1 LDSGEF
7 LCFALFIS
15 KACICSVFPERR
27 SLIVNAVVEKIH
39 PVANRRFMSGNEAVA
54 RGVWEAG
61 VRVATA
67 YPGTPATEILEYL
80 GTYSGIH
87 ANWSPNEK
95 VSLEVA
101 IGASMCGSRAFC
113 AMKHVGMNVAADA
126 LMTQT
131 LAGVEG
137 GLVIAIADDVGM
149 SSSQNEQDSRYWGR
163 FAHLPMLEPADSQEA
178 YAMVIQ
184 AFDLSEQFD
193 CPVILRLTTR
203 ICHVKGVV
211 SVGERQTHS
220 AEGFTPNPARWV
232 MVPGNA
238 KKRLQL
244 QQQRDLTLR
253 AYSEQSDL
261 NFMNPGKATEYGF
274 VTSGPAY
281 THVKEAFPESP
292 VYKIGFS
299 HPLPVEQIRAFA
311 QGVETLVV
319 VEETEPLIEL
329 ELRAAGLTLVG
340 KEYLPATG
348 ELAPEVLLRAIR
360 ALQGEE
366 EVSAPALP
374 PMPSLEGLFPRP
386 PTMCVSCPHLAVFYT
401 LSRLRK
407 RANFAGDIGCYT
419 LGAGQPWNAL
429 DTCICMGSAIGIGLG
444 MDLGRGERDQDKG
457 IFSIIGD
464 STFLH
469 LGIQGLLDL
478 VYNQGNVTVMIL
490 DNSATG
496 MTGGQNNHGN
506 GKDLRGKAA
515 PQVDFAELACALG
528 VARDRVH
535 VVDPYDLPVLYR
547 TVKQEMAALVPS
559 VIVAKRPCVLTE
571 RYTPRRPLMVEADK
585 CNGCANCLSVGCPAI
600 LVTRRETEVRKGGRE
615 VMKAWVRIESAAC
628 TGCDIC
634 LQTCGPDAMAPADLS
649 NITPIGESPETNG

>member
-1 LDSGEF
+1 MS
-7 LCFALFIS
+7 ALAEEINPAIS
-15 KACICSVFPERR
+15 
-27 SLIVNAVVEKIH
+27 
-39 PVANRRFMSGNEAVA
+39 NRCFMSGNEAVA
-54 RGVWEAG
+54 RAVWEAG

-80 GTYSGIH
+80 GTYDDIH

-131 LAGVEG
+131 LAGVVG

-163 FAHLPMLEPADSQEA
+163 FAHLPILEPCDSREA
-178 YAMVIQ
+178 YQMTRA
-184 AFDLSEQFD
+184 AFALSEQFD
-193 CPVILRLTTR
+193 CPVIVRMTTR
-203 ICHVKGVV
+203 VCHVKGVV
-211 SVGERQTHS
+211 ELGEREVHR
-220 AEGFTPNPARWV
+220 AEGFTPDPAQWV

-244 QQQRDLTLR
+244 QHQRDIRLR
-253 AYSEQSDL
+253 EYSEQSPF
-261 NFMNPGKATEYGF
+261 NRTETGSDSSVGF

-281 THVKEAFPESP
+281 VHVREAFPEAP
-292 VYKIGFS
+292 VFKLGFS
-299 HPLPVEQIRAFA
+299 HPLPVAAIRAFA
-311 QGVETLVV
+311 GTVEQLVV
-319 VEETEPLIEL
+319 VEETEPLVEIEL
-329 ELRAAGLTLVG
+329 KAAGIALTG
-340 KEYLPATG
+340 KDKLPASG
-348 ELAPEVLLRAIR
+348 ELSPEVLKQ
-360 ALQGEE
+360 ALGL
-366 EVSAPALP
+366 LP
-374 PMPSLEGLFPRP
+374 PSAADGAVPVEMPAIEALFPRP
-386 PTMCVSCPHLAVFYT
+386 PTMCISCPHLAVFYT

-407 RANFAGDIGCYT
+407 RASFAGDIGCYT

-444 MDLGRGERDQDKG
+444 MDLGRGERDKDKG

-469 LGIQGLLDL
+469 LGVQGLLDL

-506 GKDLRGKAA
+506 GRDLRGGEA
-515 PQVDFAELACALG
+515 PKVDFAELACALG
-528 VARDRVH
+528 VDREHVH
-535 VVDPYDLPVLYR
+535 VVDPYDLPVLYKA
-547 TVKQEMAALVPS
+547 VKQEMAAPLPS
-559 VIVAKRPCVLTE
+559 VIVAKRPCVLTD
-571 RYTPRRPLMVEADK
+571 RFAPRRPLMVDPEK
-585 CNGCANCLSVGCPAI
+585 CNGCANCLNVGCPAI
-600 LVTRRETEVRKGGRE
+600 LVTHRETEVRDSGRE

-634 LQTCGPDAMAPADLS
+634 LQSCGPDAMLPADLS
-649 NITPIGESPETNG
+649 QIQPIGEG

>member
-1 LDSGEF
+1 MN
-7 LCFALFIS
+7 ALAEEINPALAS
-15 KACICSVFPERR
+15 
-27 SLIVNAVVEKIH
+27 
-39 PVANRRFMSGNEAVA
+39 RRFMSGNEAVA

-80 GTYSGIH
+80 GTYDDIH

-101 IGASMCGSRAFC
+101 IGASMCGTRAFC

-131 LAGVEG
+131 LAGVVG

-163 FAHLPMLEPADSQEA
+163 FAHLPILEPADSQEA
-178 YAMVIQ
+178 HAMVIE
-184 AFDLSEQFD
+184 AFDLSERFD

-211 SVGERQTHS
+211 STGRRQRHT
-220 AEGFTPNPARWV
+220 AAGFTPDPAHWV

-238 KKRLQL
+238 KNRLQL
-244 QQQRDLTLR
+244 QHKRDRELR
-253 AYSEQSDL
+253 AYSEQSPR
-261 NFMNPGKATEYGF
+261 NMAEPGSDCRFGF

-281 THVKEAFPESP
+281 VHVKEAFPEAP

-299 HPLPVEQIRAFA
+299 HPLPVEQIRQFA
-311 QGVETLVV
+311 EGVGTLVV
-319 VEETEPLIEL
+319 VEETEPLIEN
-329 ELRAAGLTLVG
+329 ELKAAGLAVSG
-340 KEYLPATG
+340 KDILPASG
-348 ELAPEVLLRAIR
+348 ELAPEILRRGIACLNGEVEQPMDQPVAI
-360 ALQGEE
+360 
-366 EVSAPALP
+366 P
-374 PMPSLEGLFPRP
+374 PVQALFPRP

-419 LGAGQPWNAL
+419 LGAGKPWNAL

-444 MDLGRGERDQDKG
+444 MDLGRGESDREKG

-506 GKDLRGKAA
+506 GRDLRGQEA
-515 PQVDFAELACALG
+515 PKVDFAELACALG
-528 VARDRVH
+528 VERERVH
-535 VVDPYDLPVLYR
+535 VVDPYDLPVLYK
-547 TVKQEMAALVPS
+547 TVKQEMAAPVPS
-559 VIVAKRPCVLTE
+559 VIVAKRPCVLTD
-571 RYTPRRPLMVEADK
+571 RFDPRRPLMVEADK

-634 LQTCGPDAMAPADLS
+634 LQTCGPEAILPADLS
-649 NITPIGESPETNG
+649 RIAPIEG

>member
-1 LDSGEF
+1 M
-7 LCFALFIS
+7 
-15 KACICSVFPERR
+15 
-27 SLIVNAVVEKIH
+27 NAIAEAIQ
-39 PVANRRFMSGNEAVA
+39 PVRRFMSGNEAIA

-80 GTYSGIH
+80 GTYDDIH

-131 LAGVEG
+131 LAGVVG

-163 FAHLPMLEPADSQEA
+163 FAHLPILEPADSQEA
-178 YAMVIQ
+178 YSMVMQ
-184 AFDLSEQFD
+184 AFELSEQFD
-193 CPVILRLTTR
+193 CPVIVRMTTR

-211 SVGERQTHS
+211 AVGERQTH
-220 AEGFTPNPARWV
+220 AAAGFTPNPAQWV

-238 KKRLQL
+238 KKRLHIQH
-244 QQQRDLTLR
+244 QRDLTLR
-253 AYSEQSDL
+253 AFSEKTPLNYSQTGSD
-261 NFMNPGKATEYGF
+261 NQYGF

-281 THVKEAFPESP
+281 NHVKEAFPDAP

-299 HPLPVEQIRAFA
+299 HPLPVESIRAFA
-311 QGVETLVV
+311 GGVGTLVV
-319 VEETEPLIEL
+319 VEETEPLIEM
-329 ELRAAGLTLVG
+329 ELKAAGLSVVG
-340 KEYLPATG
+340 KDLLPATG
-348 ELAPEVLLRAIR
+348 ELPPEVLSRAICT
-360 ALQGEE
+360 LQGETLE
-366 EVSAPALP
+366 QAPQPVLP
-374 PMPSLEGLFPRP
+374 AVEALFPRP

-429 DTCICMGSAIGIGLG
+429 DTCICMGSALGIGLG
-444 MDLGRGERDQDKG
+444 MDLGRGESDQDKG

-506 GKDLRGKAA
+506 GKDLRGKQA
-515 PQVDFAELACALG
+515 PKVDFAELAIALG
-528 VARDRVH
+528 VARERVH
-535 VVDPYDLPVLYR
+535 VVDPYDLPVLYK
-547 TVKQEMAALVPS
+547 TVKQEMAASVPS

-571 RYTPRRPLMVEADK
+571 RFTARRPLMVDADK

-600 LVTRRETEVRKGGRE
+600 LVTHRETEVRKGGRE

-649 NITPIGESPETNG
+649 KITPIADS

>member
-1 LDSGEF
+1 M
-7 LCFALFIS
+7 
-15 KACICSVFPERR
+15 
-27 SLIVNAVVEKIH
+27 NAVAEAIH
-39 PVANRRFMSGNEAVA
+39 PVRRLMSGNEAIA

-67 YPGTPATEILEYL
+67 YPGTPATEILEYI
-80 GTYSGIH
+80 GTYDDIH

-113 AMKHVGMNVAADA
+113 CMKHVGMNVASDA

-131 LAGVEG
+131 LAGVVG

-163 FAHLPMLEPADSQEA
+163 FAHLPILEPSDSQEA

-193 CPVILRLTTR
+193 CPVIVRMTTR

-211 SVGERQTHS
+211 KVGERQTHT
-220 AEGFTPNPARWV
+220 AAGFTPNPAQWV

-238 KKRLQL
+238 KKRLQV
-244 QQQRDLTLR
+244 QQQRDVTLR
-253 AYSEQSDL
+253 EFSEQSAL
-261 NFMNPGKATEYGF
+261 NYCDPGSDSKYGF
-274 VTSGPAY
+274 ITSGPAY
-281 THVKEAFPESP
+281 THVKEAFPEAP
-292 VYKIGFS
+292 VYKLGFT
-299 HPLPVEQIRAFA
+299 HPLPVESIRKFA
-311 QGVETLVV
+311 GDVETVII
-319 VEETEPLIEL
+319 VEETEPLIEM
-329 ELRAAGLTLVG
+329 ELKAAGMAVVG
-340 KEYLPATG
+340 KDILPSTG
-348 ELAPEVLLRAIR
+348 ELAPEVLKRSLR
-360 ALQGEE
+360 ALQGE
-366 EVSAPALP
+366 APEPEIAPVMP
-374 PMPSLEGLFPRP
+374 PVQALFPRP

-407 RANFAGDIGCYT
+407 KANFAGDIGCYT

-429 DTCICMGSAIGIGLG
+429 DTCICMGSALGIGLG
-444 MDLGRGERDQDKG
+444 MDLGRGESDQGKG

-506 GKDLRGKAA
+506 GKDLRGKEA

-528 VARDRVH
+528 VARERVH
-535 VVDPYDLPVLYR
+535 EVDPYDLPVLYKL
-547 TVKQEMAALVPS
+547 VKQEMAAPVPS

-571 RYTPRRPLMVEADK
+571 RFTPRRPLMVEADK

-600 LVTRRETEVRKGGRE
+600 LVTRRETEVRESGRE

-634 LQTCGPDAMAPADLS
+634 LQTCGPDAMAPADLTT
-649 NITPIGESPETNG
+649 ITPIADTPVEGG

>member
-1 LDSGEF
+1 
-7 LCFALFIS
+7 
-15 KACICSVFPERR
+15 
-27 SLIVNAVVEKIH
+27 VNALAEEIN
-39 PVANRRFMSGNEAVA
+39 PALASRRFMSGNEAVA

-80 GTYSGIH
+80 GTYDDIH

-101 IGASMCGSRAFC
+101 IGASMCGTRAFC

-131 LAGVEG
+131 LAGVVG

-163 FAHLPMLEPADSQEA
+163 FAHLPILEPADSQEA
-178 YAMVIQ
+178 HAMVIE
-184 AFDLSEQFD
+184 AFDLSERFD

-211 SVGERQTHS
+211 STGRRQRHT
-220 AEGFTPNPARWV
+220 AAGFTPDPAHWV

-238 KKRLQL
+238 KNRLQL
-244 QQQRDLTLR
+244 QHKRDRELR
-253 AYSEQSDL
+253 AYSEQSPR
-261 NFMNPGKATEYGF
+261 NMAEPGSDCRFGF

-281 THVKEAFPESP
+281 VHVKEAFPEAP

-299 HPLPVEQIRAFA
+299 HPLPVEQIRQFA
-311 QGVETLVV
+311 GGVGTLVV
-319 VEETEPLIEL
+319 VEETEPLIEN
-329 ELRAAGLTLVG
+329 ELKAAGLAVSG
-340 KEYLPATG
+340 KDILPASG
-348 ELAPEVLLRAIR
+348 ELAPEILRRGIACLNGEVEQPMDQPVAI
-360 ALQGEE
+360 
-366 EVSAPALP
+366 P
-374 PMPSLEGLFPRP
+374 PVQALFPRP

-419 LGAGQPWNAL
+419 LGAGKPWNAL

-444 MDLGRGERDQDKG
+444 MDLGRGESDREKG

-506 GKDLRGKAA
+506 GRDLRGQEA
-515 PQVDFAELACALG
+515 PKVDFAELACALG
-528 VARDRVH
+528 VERERVH
-535 VVDPYDLPVLYR
+535 VVDPYDLPVLYK
-547 TVKQEMAALVPS
+547 TVKQEMAAPVPS
-559 VIVAKRPCVLTE
+559 VIVAKRPCVLTD
-571 RYTPRRPLMVEADK
+571 RFDPRRPLMVEADK

-634 LQTCGPDAMAPADLS
+634 LQTCGPEAILPADLS
-649 NITPIGESPETNG
+649 RIAPIEG